1 MEVGKI
7 YVDYKDGPDG
17 WFGLFSGCERGVFN
31 FPNNLWRWY
40 VIDSRI
46 VINYPR
52 VDNYYGRRVATV
64 KELEKIESILEHL
77 GYTLIPGTLEIS
89 KIPVNNISKI
99 IEKLERGEWSLLKET
114 EKIKIIETLKG
125 YVNN

>member
-1 MEVGKI
+1 MEIGKI
-7 YVDYKDGPDG
+7 YVDCKDGPDS
-17 WFGLFSGCERGVFN
+17 WFGLFGGCERGAFN
-31 FPNNLWRWY
+31 FPDNLWRWH

-77 GYTLIPGTLEIS
+77 EYTLIPGTLEIS
-89 KIPVNNISKI
+89 EMPIKNISKI

-114 EKIKIIETLKG
+114 EKNK
-125 YVNN
+125 NNRNT

>member
-52 VDNYYGRRVATV
+52 V
-64 KELEKIESILEHL
+64 ESILEHL

-89 KIPVNNISKI
+89 EIPVNNISKI

>member
-1 MEVGKI
+1 MLLI
-7 YVDYKDGPDG
+7 
-17 WFGLFSGCERGVFN
+17 
-31 FPNNLWRWY
+31 
-40 VIDSRI
+40 
-46 VINYPR
+46 R

-89 KIPVNNISKI
+89 EIPVNNISKI

-125 YVNN
+125 YVNNWRII

>member
-7 YVDYKDGPDG
+7 YVDYKDGPDD
-17 WFGLFSGCERGVFN
+17 WFGLFSGYERGVFN

-46 VINYPR
+46 VINHPR

-89 KIPVNNISKI
+89 EIPVNNISKI